1 MVYSMF
7 TLAGHSPDHAF
18 VSSRQNGR
26 VMTPLR
32 LQLGLASFAAL
43 SGAVLINMLY
53 LQPGLR
59 TPYVELGPS
68 PEAQSR
74 QHPLAPVPAAATQDT
89 SEVTRAIQ
97 RELDSHGYGIGTADG
112 VASLITRAAIMAY
125 EFDHGMPLTGD
136 PSQELLGAIVLG
148 TATATTAIPSAKTG
162 PHAEQVIRTTQQ
174 SLVGLGYGPIKID
187 GFMGE
192 ATVRAI
198 RRFEH
203 DQSLTETGRISG
215 QLVARLARL
224 AALGQVQS
232 GRH

>member
-1 MVYSMF
+1 
-7 TLAGHSPDHAF
+7 
-18 VSSRQNGR
+18 
-26 VMTPLR
+26 MTPLR

-68 PEAQSR
+68 PEAQTR
-74 QHPLAPVPAAATQDT
+74 QRPLAPLTTASPIDT

-97 RELDSHGYGIGTADG
+97 RELDSHGYSIGTADG
-112 VASLITRAAIMAY
+112 VASLITRAAIMAW
-125 EFDHGMPLTGD
+125 ESDHGLPLTGEPNQD
-136 PSQELLGAIVLG
+136 LLGSIVLG
-148 TATATTAIPSAKTG
+148 SATTTTAAASTKTG

-174 SLVGLGYGPIKID
+174 SLAGLGYGPIKID
-187 GFMGE
+187 GFMGD

-203 DQSLTETGRISG
+203 DQSLTETGRISA
-215 QLVARLARL
+215 QLVSRLARL